1 MKKYDSFL
9 IGHITVD
16 AIEEPNGSGYGFY
29 GGAVLF
35 SAYAA
40 HSMGAKVGFV
50 TKMTKEQ
57 EKIKDLLPFD
67 REGMFFLASPQN
79 TSMINR
85 YLTEDRERRDLIVS
99 SVAESFTLADIPA
112 DVESS
117 VYHFGGLIYGDYAED
132 MIPVL
137 AKRGKVAVDMQGYLR
152 CLNRETNML
161 YFKDYGR
168 KLQDFPH
175 IHFLKTDAAEAEVL
189 TGLTDRRKAAE
200 MMMSWGAKE
209 VMITHNT
216 EVLVASEEGIF
227 TCPIKS
233 RNFSGRTGRGD
244 TTFSVYLTER
254 LSKSTKEAL
263 AFATAAVSLKMEHP
277 GPLKKTRKEVEEYQ
291 KTFYCT

>member
-1 MKKYDSFL
+1 MEKYDSFL

-16 AIEEPNGSGYGFY
+16 AVEEPDGTGYEFY

-40 HSMGAKVGFV
+40 YSMGAKIGFV
-50 TKMTKEQ
+50 TKMTKDQ
-57 EKIKDLLPFD
+57 AKIRDLLPFD
-67 REGMFFLASPQN
+67 RDRMFFLASPKN

-99 SVAESFTLADIPA
+99 SVADSFTMADIPD
-112 DVESS
+112 DVESGI
-117 VYHFGGLIYGDYAED
+117 YHLGGLIYGDYAED
-132 MIPVL
+132 MIPEL

-152 CLNRETNML
+152 CLDKDTNML
-161 YFKDYGR
+161 YFKDYVR
-168 KLQDFPH
+168 KMQDFPH
-175 IHFLKTDAAEAEVL
+175 IQYLKTDAAEAEVL

-200 MMMSWGAKE
+200 RMLGWGAKE

-216 EVLVASEEGIF
+216 EVLVCSEEGMC
-227 TCPIKS
+227 TCPITS

-244 TTFSVYLTER
+244 TTFSIYITER
-254 LSKSTKEAL
+254 LSKSMKEAL

-291 KTFYCT
+291 KMFD